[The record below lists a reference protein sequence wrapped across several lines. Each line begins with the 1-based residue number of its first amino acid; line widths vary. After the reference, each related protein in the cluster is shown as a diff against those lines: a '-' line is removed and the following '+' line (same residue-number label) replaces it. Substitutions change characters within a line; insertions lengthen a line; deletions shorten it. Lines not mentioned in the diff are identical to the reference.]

1 MPDSPGLAGSGAI
14 MKRETVVFLGVFI
27 AAFAGGTVLI
37 VQNRSSTAQPQPGWP
52 APSVQSTVAIHA
64 DDSRS
69 TASSGDDRREKEVL
83 PRESGRRLDEN
94 EIAKA
99 IVEENASWLFQHD
112 SRGRPILDVGGKRKV
127 SPLGERYAYYVG
139 MSEQN
144 GIKGSINQHAW
155 AVTKLS
161 EEIKRLQQPV
171 ERPSLR
177 VRNPLATIEGCFILA
192 EDKQYLG
199 KITWNEFDSES
210 ILNEFG
216 RYGGKFSSTSIFNEF
231 GRYGGEIALY
241 SPFNSIAVNPPKI
254 FTRDGDFVAYLT
266 VNNLKSPRIDPHVLV
281 AFLKSR

>member
-1 MPDSPGLAGSGAI
+1 
-14 MKRETVVFLGVFI
+14 
-27 AAFAGGTVLI
+27 
-37 VQNRSSTAQPQPGWP
+37 
-52 APSVQSTVAIHA
+52 
-64 DDSRS
+64 
-69 TASSGDDRREKEVL
+69 
-83 PRESGRRLDEN
+83 
-94 EIAKA
+94 
-99 IVEENASWLFQHD
+99 
-112 SRGRPILDVGGKRKV
+112 
-127 SPLGERYAYYVG
+127 

-171 ERPSLR
+171 ERPPMR

-241 SPFNSIAVNPPKI
+241 SPFNSIAINPPKI
-254 FTRDGDFVAYLT
+254 LTRDGDFVAYLT
-266 VNNLKSPRIDPHVLV
+266 VNKLKSPRIDPHVLV